1 MSEKKGFLG
10 GLFGGKK
17 GSSGCCNMEIVEE
30 PEGGSCCGDAPK
42 QSAEPSCCCAGSVE
56 TYEADKGDSTGALSS
71 VKVLGP
77 GCKNCHAL
85 LESTQAAIK
94 EIGSAVAVEYVTDM
108 ATVASYGVMSTPAL
122 VVNEKVVSSG
132 KVMKAGDVVKLL
144 HKLGF

>member
-10 GLFGGKK
+10 GLFSGKK
-17 GSSGCCNMEIVEE
+17 SGGCCGMEIVEE
-30 PEGGSCCGDAPK
+30 PEGGSCCCGAPEQK
-42 QSAEPSCCCAGSVE
+42 EEPACCCAGPVE
-56 TYEADKGDSTGALSS
+56 TYEADKGSGAGALSS

-85 LESTQAAIK
+85 LENVQDAMK

-122 VVNEKVVSSG
+122 VVNEKVVSMG
-132 KVMKAGDVVKLL
+132 KVMKSGDVVKLL

>member
-17 GSSGCCNMEIVEE
+17 GGCCNMEIVEE
-30 PEGGSCCGDAPK
+30 PEGGCCGGSSEQK
-42 QSAEPSCCCAGSVE
+42 AESTCCCTGSVE
-56 TYEADKGDSTGALSS
+56 TFEAEGTDGTGTLTS

-85 LESTQAAIK
+85 LENTQAALK
-94 EIGSAVAVEYVTDM
+94 AIGSAIEVEYVTDM
-108 ATVASYGVMSTPAL
+108 ATVASYGIMSTPAL
-122 VVNEKVVSSG
+122 VINEKVASMG
-132 KVMKAGDVVKLL
+132 KVLKAADVEKLL